1 MKMKPVWDN
10 EVKNII
16 NQIRG
21 RVAQGTVWE
30 IEESLFKQLRQKI
43 VAHLYGVTQ

>member
-1 MKMKPVWDN
+1 MNPVWDDD
-10 EVKNII
+10 VKRII

-30 IEESLFKQLRQKI
+30 IEEGLFKKLRQKI
-43 VAHLYGVTQ
+43 VARLYGVIP